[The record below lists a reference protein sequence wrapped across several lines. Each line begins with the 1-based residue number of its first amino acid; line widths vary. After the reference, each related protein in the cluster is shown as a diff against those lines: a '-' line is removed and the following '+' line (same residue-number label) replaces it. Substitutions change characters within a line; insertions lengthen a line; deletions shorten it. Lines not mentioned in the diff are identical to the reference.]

1 MLPLYLD
8 TSFKNINM
16 AIIISLIIII
26 IVLSGYIIYLHLQ
39 LSKKN
44 VFIETTVRRL
54 SGIEKNRSLEEMM
67 SFLREIQ
74 ELKQYSSTFTDKLL
88 EESTLKFILENGKNM
103 KSYIHYTQNET
114 DAQSIVQNG
123 FQFVDSFYKTALP
136 VSKDK
141 LDLKIKHNSRKFFGD
156 YIIVIC
162 ISNDVANFYSYE
174 LGRAAIPNFTFE
186 NILTETPPV
195 KNDNSDL
202 VYQLASQFIKGYV
215 NHRTGA
221 IVKNPGFDPLYN
233 SPNFLKNIELM
244 KG

>member
-1 MLPLYLD
+1 
-8 TSFKNINM
+8 M
-16 AIIISLIIII
+16 AIQIVLIIII
-26 IVLSGYIIYLHLQ
+26 LALFGYVIFLHIQ
-39 LSKKN
+39 LSKRN
-44 VFIETTVRRL
+44 IFIETTIRRL
-54 SGIEKNRSLEEMM
+54 SGIEKNRSVEEMM
-67 SFLREIQ
+67 SFLQEIQ
-74 ELKQYSSTFTDKLL
+74 ELKQFSSTFTDKLL
-88 EESTLKFILENGKNM
+88 DDSTLKFILENGKNT

-114 DAQSIVQNG
+114 DALSIIKNG

-174 LGRAAIPNFTFE
+174 LGKAAIPDFSFE

-202 VYQLASQFIKGYV
+202 VYQLSSQFIKGYV

-221 IVKNPGFDPLYN
+221 IVKNQGFDPLYN

-244 KG
+244 KS

>member
-1 MLPLYLD
+1 
-8 TSFKNINM
+8 M
-16 AIIISLIIII
+16 AIQIVLIIII
-26 IVLSGYIIYLHLQ
+26 LALFGYVIFLHIQ
-39 LSKKN
+39 LSKRN
-44 VFIETTVRRL
+44 IFIETTIRRL
-54 SGIEKNRSLEEMM
+54 SGIEKNRSVEEMM
-67 SFLREIQ
+67 SFLQEIQ
-74 ELKQYSSTFTDKLL
+74 ELKQFSSTFTDKLL
-88 EESTLKFILENGKNM
+88 DDSTLKFILENGKNT

-114 DAQSIVQNG
+114 DALSIIKNG

-174 LGRAAIPNFTFE
+174 LGKAAIPDFSFE

-202 VYQLASQFIKGYV
+202 VYQLSSQFIKGYV

-221 IVKNPGFDPLYN
+221 IVKNPAFDPLYN

-244 KG
+244 KS

>member
-1 MLPLYLD
+1 M
-8 TSFKNINM
+8 
-16 AIIISLIIII
+16 
-26 IVLSGYIIYLHLQ
+26 
-39 LSKKN
+39 
-44 VFIETTVRRL
+44 
-54 SGIEKNRSLEEMM
+54 EEMM
-67 SFLREIQ
+67 SFLQEIQ
-74 ELKQYSSTFTDKLL
+74 ELKQFSSTFTDKLL
-88 EESTLKFILENGKNM
+88 DDSTLKFILENGKNT

-114 DAQSIVQNG
+114 DALSIIKNG

-174 LGRAAIPNFTFE
+174 LGKAAIPDFSFE
-186 NILTETPPV
+186 IILTETPPV

-202 VYQLASQFIKGYV
+202 VYQLSSQFIKGYV

-221 IVKNPGFDPLYN
+221 IVKNPAFDPLYN

-244 KG
+244 KS

>member
-1 MLPLYLD
+1 
-8 TSFKNINM
+8 M
-16 AIIISLIIII
+16 AIQIVLIIII
-26 IVLSGYIIYLHLQ
+26 LTLFVYVIFLHIQ
-39 LSKKN
+39 LSKRN
-44 VFIETTVRRL
+44 IFIETTIRKL
-54 SGIEKNRSLEEMM
+54 SGIEKNRSMEEMM
-67 SFLREIQ
+67 SFLQEIQ
-74 ELKQYSSTFTDKLL
+74 ELKQFSSTFTDKLL
-88 EESTLKFILENGKNM
+88 EDSTLKFILENGKNT

-114 DAQSIVQNG
+114 DALSIIKNG

-162 ISNDVANFYSYE
+162 ISNDIANFYSYE
-174 LGRAAIPNFTFE
+174 LGKAAIPNYSFE
-186 NILTETPPV
+186 NFLTEIPPV

-233 SPNFLKNIELM
+233 SPNFLKNIESM

>member
-1 MLPLYLD
+1 
-8 TSFKNINM
+8 M
-16 AIIISLIIII
+16 AIQIVLVIIITA
-26 IVLSGYIIYLHLQ
+26 LTGYIIYLHVQ

-54 SGIEKNRSLEEMM
+54 SGIEKNHSMEEMM
-67 SFLREIQ
+67 SFLQEIQ

-88 EESTLKFILENGKNM
+88 DESTLKFILENHKNTR
-103 KSYIHYTQNET
+103 SYIHYTQNEA
-114 DAQSIVQNG
+114 DASSIIQNG

-156 YIIVIC
+156 FIIVIC

-174 LGRAAIPNFTFE
+174 LGKAAIPNYSFE
-186 NILTETPPV
+186 NILTETPPE

-202 VYQLASQFIKGYV
+202 VYQLSSQFIKGYV
-215 NHRTGA
+215 NHRTGI

-244 KG
+244 KK

>member
-1 MLPLYLD
+1 
-8 TSFKNINM
+8 M

-44 VFIETTVRRL
+44 VFIQTTVRRL
-54 SGIEKNRSLEEMM
+54 SGIEKNRSVEEMM
-67 SFLREIQ
+67 SFLQEIQ
-74 ELKQYSSTFTDKLL
+74 ELKQFSSTFTDKLL
-88 EESTLKFILENGKNM
+88 EDSTLKFILENSKNT
-103 KSYIHYTQNET
+103 KCYIHYTKNET
-114 DAQSIVQNG
+114 DARSIIQTG
-123 FQFVDSFYKTALP
+123 FQFVESFYKTALP
-136 VSKDK
+136 VSRDK

-156 YIIVIC
+156 FIIVIC

-174 LGRAAIPNFTFE
+174 LGKAAIPNYSFE

-195 KNDNSDL
+195 KNDNSDP
-202 VYQLASQFIKGYV
+202 VYQLASQFIKGYI
-215 NHRTGA
+215 NHRTGS
-221 IVKNPGFDPLYN
+221 IVKNPAFDPLYN